1 MGNSPT
7 KINPITSIDQIKKI
21 ILSSQDNFA
30 FSYHHSIDEIIEI
43 IDKLGSDDLFFESPF
58 HKALEEFPPKGMY
71 FRYIVLWMDDV
82 PAAFLYFQLKKI
94 NLRESLDGSF
104 QGNGNKLTIYIKK
117 FFTGLLNFH
126 TLVNGNMLQ
135 TGRYGLY
142 LPPEIE
148 LLLKFEHYQSILDY
162 VVTELKNEKLR
173 PAAILLKDFYLYEK
187 ISDEDCSKYGYSEF
201 SVQPNM
207 RLDIAE
213 NWNDT
218 EDYMSDLKS
227 KYKVRTRRTLK
238 KLDGVY
244 RRELDLVD
252 LEKYSDTMHILYKSI
267 ANQASFNLFI
277 LDPLYFYGLKKH
289 LEDKIKIVG
298 YFLEEK
304 MVGFYTIVYNY
315 DTLDAHFLGYD
326 SDHNR
331 EFHLYHNMLY
341 DLLFEAIDKKKKHLD
356 LSRTAMEIK
365 SSIGAEPSKMFLY
378 LKVTNPIVN
387 KFTARFL
394 KFLTPSTDW
403 EERNPFK

>member
-1 MGNSPT
+1 
-7 KINPITSIDQIKKI
+7 
-21 ILSSQDNFA
+21 
-30 FSYHHSIDEIIEI
+30 
-43 IDKLGSDDLFFESPF
+43 
-58 HKALEEFPPKGMY
+58 
-71 FRYIVLWMDDV
+71 
-82 PAAFLYFQLKKI
+82 
-94 NLRESLDGSF
+94 
-104 QGNGNKLTIYIKK
+104 
-117 FFTGLLNFH
+117 
-126 TLVNGNMLQ
+126 
-135 TGRYGLY
+135 
-142 LPPEIE
+142 
-148 LLLKFEHYQSILDY
+148 
-162 VVTELKNEKLR
+162 
-173 PAAILLKDFYLYEK
+173 
-187 ISDEDCSKYGYSEF
+187 
-201 SVQPNM
+201 
-207 RLDIAE
+207 
-213 NWNDT
+213 
-218 EDYMSDLKS
+218 MSDLKS

-244 RRELDLVD
+244 RRYLDLDD
-252 LEKYSDTMHILYKSI
+252 LEKHKDTMHKLYKSI

-289 LEDKIKIVG
+289 LKDKIKIVG

-331 EFHLYHNMLY
+331 EYHLYHNMLY

-378 LKVTNPIVN
+378 LKVTNPIAN

-394 KFLTPSTDW
+394 KFLTPNIDW